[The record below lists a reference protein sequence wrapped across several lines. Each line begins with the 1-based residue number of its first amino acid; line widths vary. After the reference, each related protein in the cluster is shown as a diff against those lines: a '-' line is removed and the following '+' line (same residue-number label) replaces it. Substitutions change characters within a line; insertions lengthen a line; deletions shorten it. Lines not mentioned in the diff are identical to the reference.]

1 MIHSRLISF
10 INRHSILQGIFVLMP
25 IVFCI
30 VYFFAFLADY
40 ANIYGAAVDN
50 TKYVKSLTNSD
61 NLVEVKTN
69 DLSKDLSKYI
79 TTIAINKR
87 YKIQAT
93 TSYIMGVYYVDKD
106 WLRIIAPNTEDI
118 IVPAN
123 EFDFIKDL
131 KKNKDGTITFKIDGE
146 KYTGFDTQLFTVYD
160 KDRDNKTYELNLEN
174 GMVVF
179 DKKIN
184 QLSYCTD
191 KYVYHASY
199 SNVVTSK
206 ELVYSYRYFKD
217 KKTYFDIRTK
227 QCIKDLDI
235 SALKEFYNASN
246 IWLFIVSMIGY
257 YALLMYFYK
266 TKELKLVTK
275 KILILNGI
283 GIISIPFL
291 FIITLVTV

>member
-10 INRHSILQGIFVLMP
+10 INRHSILQGIFVLLP

-40 ANIYGAAVDN
+40 ANIYGSAVEN

-69 DLSKDLSKYI
+69 DLAKDSSEYI

-87 YKIQAT
+87 YTFTST

-118 IVPAN
+118 IVPTN

-131 KKNKDGTITFKIDGE
+131 KRKKDGTITFKIDGE

-160 KDRDNKTYELNLEN
+160 KDRDNKKYELSLEN
-174 GMVVF
+174 GMVTL

-184 QLSYCTD
+184 QLSYSTE

-206 ELVYSYRYFKD
+206 ELVYSYRYFND

-246 IWLFIVSMIGY
+246 IWLFIVSMIAY
-257 YALLMYFYK
+257 FALLLYFYK

-275 KILILNGI
+275 KILIVNGI
-283 GIISIPFL
+283 GIVCIPFL